1 MVNFSFSLSLTGLGG
16 TGLALVCPVQ
26 SCASLAPDWDMA
38 WRRRELGRSRCW
50 HACSLDLGDLWN
62 NFSLVR
68 CMCAHTHTHT
78 HTDPHTDPHTDQ
90 KGFSHYSS
98 VSTGLVSC
106 MVLSLGT
113 QQFTPCWGHLPYLG
127 GPELLA
133 FSCEDTQEPFVLG
146 AHGSHLLLFSC

>member
-1 MVNFSFSLSLTGLGG
+1 MVLVLPWCVPCRAVLLWHQIGIWRGG
-16 TGLALVCPVQ
+16 GESWEGPAVGMHVPWTWEICETTFLLYG
-26 SCASLAPDWDMA
+26 
-38 WRRRELGRSRCW
+38 
-50 HACSLDLGDLWN
+50 AC
-62 NFSLVR
+62 VR
-68 CMCAHTHTHT
+68 THIHT
-78 HTDPHTDPHTDQ
+78 HTDPHTDPYTDQ

-127 GPELLA
+127 DPELLA